1 MPVAGQPSPPPPTR
15 TRAGEPAVLQD
26 ALSTVAVT
34 TMFALAM
41 VDLHVELVAGAVAWL
56 AAWWLLREPAV

>member
-1 MPVAGQPSPPPPTR
+1 MPPCSPPRTR
-15 TRAGEPAVLQD
+15 TLRAGDPAVLQD

-41 VDLHVELVAGAVAWL
+41 VDLHVELVAGGAAWL
-56 AAWWLLREPAV
+56 AAWWLLREERA

>member
-1 MPVAGQPSPPPPTR
+1 M
-15 TRAGEPAVLQD
+15 LQD

-41 VDLHVELVAGAVAWL
+41 VDLHVELVAGGAAWL
-56 AAWWLLREPAV
+56 AAWWLLREQSA

>member
-1 MPVAGQPSPPPPTR
+1 M
-15 TRAGEPAVLQD
+15 LQD

-41 VDLHVELVAGAVAWL
+41 AELHVELVAGGAAWL
-56 AAWWLLREPAV
+56 AAWWLLREERA

>member
-1 MPVAGQPSPPPPTR
+1 MPPSSPVPTSTR
-15 TRAGEPAVLQD
+15 TPRAGDPAVLQD

-41 VDLHVELVAGAVAWL
+41 GDLHIELVAGGAAWM
-56 AAWWLLREPAV
+56 AAWWLLREERA